1 MNHLSTKLESRK
13 PTLAATFYFSW
24 VVIPRLMY
32 PFLREFRDMVM
43 RNKRS
48 RRFDSSHFSKTSPG
62 TGHCFRG
69 VPLLGRV
76 GRVAEIGFEQLDRA
90 GIRGIILDLDNT
102 VISEDDRY
110 LSPGAEDWVTEAQK
124 RGLKLFILSNGK
136 RRHRVQFWSERLGV
150 EAFSPARKPLPH
162 GFRRAFARMQLTSA
176 QVVVVGDSLHTDGVG
191 AWLHGCA
198 WIQVASLPH
207 PPRWWETIAGR
218 WVQFPY
224 PQDLPLLKWETDG

>member
-1 MNHLSTKLESRK
+1 
-13 PTLAATFYFSW
+13 
-24 VVIPRLMY
+24 MY
-32 PFLREFRDMVM
+32 LFLREFCDRVM
-43 RNKRS
+43 RKKRS
-48 RRFDSSHFSKTSPG
+48 RLFDSGHFSQTSQG
-62 TGHCFRG
+62 SGYRL
-69 VPLLGRV
+69 PLLPLSGRV
-76 GRVAEIGFEQLDRA
+76 WRVADISFEQLDQA

-110 LSPGAEDWVTEAQK
+110 LSPGVEAWVTEAQQ
-124 RGLKLFILSNGK
+124 RRLKLFILSNGK

-162 GFRRAFARMQLTSA
+162 GFRRACARMQLSSD

-191 AWLHGCA
+191 AWLHGCT

-207 PPRWWETIAGR
+207 PPRWWEKIAGR

-224 PQDLPLLKWETDG
+224 PQDLPLLKWDADG